1 MSPLQAFNIVLTDN
15 KTGAGEYAMICS
27 VYMTWLIVSPGW
39 CSNSVVSTSVS
50 ILVSSESSVCGVL
63 LYKLNN

>member
-1 MSPLQAFNIVLTDN
+1 MSPFKEFEILRDN
-15 KTGAGEYAMICS
+15 KFAAGEYAMICS